1 MHIQWFP
8 GHMTKALRMMKENET
23 LVDCFVYVL
32 DARAPYACINPTFDS
47 VIGTK
52 PVLYIINKAD
62 MITESDKI
70 RIGEQFKKEG
80 KFFVFSNSKNGGDAK
95 QLINAIKQLAADK
108 VRKYREKNAFIP
120 VRAMVIGIPN
130 TGKSTFI
137 NCVCGGKRTIT
148 GNRPGVT
155 KGKQWVVLSDGVEL
169 LDTPGTLCPSF
180 SDQEK
185 AMHLA
190 FLGSINDVILDMQ
203 ELAREL
209 VKYLA
214 VNHTE
219 KLCARYKLTPPLDND
234 PDVILE
240 QIAYKRGVIV
250 KGGEIDYDRLYTVV
264 IDDFRKQ
271 RIGAIALE

>member
-1 MHIQWFP
+1 
-8 GHMTKALRMMKENET
+8 MTKALRMMKENEK

-32 DARAPYACINPTFDS
+32 DARAVFACINSSFDQ
-47 VIGTK
+47 VIGNK
-52 PVLYIINKAD
+52 PVLYVINKAD
-62 MITESDKI
+62 MISDADKK
-70 RIGEQFKKEG
+70 RIAAQFDSQG
-80 KFFVFSNSKNGGDAK
+80 KNYVFSDSKNGGDAK
-95 QLINAIKQLAADK
+95 KNTAAIKQLAADK

-155 KGKQWVVLSDGVEL
+155 KGKQWVVLADGVEL

-180 SDQEK
+180 SDPEK

-203 ELAREL
+203 ELSREL
-209 VKYLA
+209 IKYLRD
-214 VNHTE
+214 HHPD
-219 KLCARYKLTPPLDND
+219 KLGARFKLEQPFDND

-240 QIAYKRGVIV
+240 TIAKKRGLILR
-250 KGGEIDYDRLYTVV
+250 GGEVDYDRLYSVV
-264 IDDFRKQ
+264 IDDFRKG
-271 RIGAIALE
+271 RMGLIALE